1 MIVALALGAATASGV
16 YLLLTGIFGSD
27 QLQSSLGLEGEGV
40 FYIILLATLVLSLC
54 YYPLTRKLRIS

>member
-54 YYPLTRKLRIS
+54 YYPFTRKLRIS